1 MTVRPPQSLASSL
14 TREARW
20 NVLDYEILQ
29 QKAQTLGT
37 LGRQVEQ
44 ALAAL
49 RAFDAEADEVDRDAR
64 RSALLD
70 EAAERVWVFM
80 IQRGL

>member
-29 QKAQTLGT
+29 HKAQTLGT

-49 RAFDAEADEVDRDAR
+49 RAFDAGAHGAGPDKV
-64 RSALLD
+64 
-70 EAAERVWVFM
+70 AASCWTKPLTES
-80 IQRGL
+80 GPL